1 MNALRRW
8 LVRCAATLGFVVLL
22 ITLTPLVELWA
33 RFLAGNQW
41 DAKGSVL
48 IVLSGSALDQ
58 GILGENTY
66 GRCVYTVMA
75 FQEGGIDHIVLTGTG
90 SKGVSTAAL
99 MKDFLIAH
107 KIPPSKIIVEG
118 DSTTT
123 LENARNV
130 APIVAALDGQKVL
143 LTSDLHMY
151 RAIKVFQK
159 AGISV
164 RPRPFPEALK
174 RAASWRG
181 RWPVFFD
188 LAEETGKIAY
198 YRWNG
203 WI

>member
-41 DAKGSVL
+41 DGKGNVL

-164 RPRPFPEALK
+164 RPRPFPDTCA
-174 RAASWRG
+174 
-181 RWPVFFD
+181 
-188 LAEETGKIAY
+188 
-198 YRWNG
+198 NH
-203 WI
+203 

>member
-8 LVRCAATLGFVVLL
+8 IVRCAAALGLAVLI
-22 ITLTPLVELWA
+22 ITVTPLVELWA

-41 DAKGSVL
+41 DAKGRVL

-75 FQEGGIDHIVLTGTG
+75 YREGGIDHIILTGTG
-90 SKGVSTAAL
+90 SKGVPTAAL
-99 MKDFLIAH
+99 MRDFLVAH
-107 KIPPSKIIVEG
+107 QIPESKIIVEG
-118 DSTTT
+118 DSTST

-130 APIVAALDGQKVL
+130 APIAAALDGQKVL
-143 LTSDLHMY
+143 LTSDLHMF

-159 AGISV
+159 AGILV

-174 RAASWRG
+174 RAARWRG

-188 LAEETGKIAY
+188 LAEETGKIVY